1 MVLDNISDCI
11 IRIKNAFL
19 ANNKQTFVYNNKIVM
34 TLLSIFK
41 KKGYIK
47 DYFLANKKYICVIIK
62 DAPQINGPKNII
74 RISKP
79 GCKIYSKYN
88 KYNKIIES
96 LDFKNGFLIVSTS
109 LGAMTHIDAT
119 KLQLGGEIFCY
130 LY

>member
-1 MVLDNISDCI
+1 MALDNISDCI
-11 IRIKNAFL
+11 IRIKNGFL
-19 ANNKQTFVYNNKIVM
+19 AKNKQTFVYNNKIIT

-47 DYFLANKKYICVIIK
+47 DYFVFNKKYICVIIK
-62 DAPQINGPKNII
+62 DAQNINGPKSII

-109 LGAMTHIDAT
+109 LGLMTHIEAN
-119 KLQLGGEIFCY
+119 KLQLGGELFCY